1 MISPIVEAN
10 IPHITSGTN
19 SPYDIRASE
28 SASVSCPRLC
38 EEQTGHPRIVMSMG
52 PRYHNKSVEEYR
64 QLAEKCRA
72 EGGSGPPEKVFNE
85 FWKPSRGRLGA
96 RRGRKLLDD
105 DKAVDFSLQAG
116 F

>member
-1 MISPIVEAN
+1 
-10 IPHITSGTN
+10 
-19 SPYDIRASE
+19 
-28 SASVSCPRLC
+28 
-38 EEQTGHPRIVMSMG
+38 MSMG
-52 PRYHNKSVEEYR
+52 PRYNNKTVEEYR